1 MLRTINVKG
10 KSIHIGLAL
19 DRKTLRILVARAV
32 PSEGGKP
39 SKAMKSVD
47 RGCRGKGR
55 RDNYRRFSCSQP
67 RSLAKPIWN
76 TYILGSEQ
84 VYAYEIEERENDF
97 GADLD

>member
-1 MLRTINVKG
+1 
-10 KSIHIGLAL
+10 
-19 DRKTLRILVARAV
+19 
-32 PSEGGKP
+32 
-39 SKAMKSVD
+39 MKSVD

-55 RDNYRRFSCSQP
+55 RDNYRRFSCSQT

-76 TYILGSEQ
+76 AYILGSEQ